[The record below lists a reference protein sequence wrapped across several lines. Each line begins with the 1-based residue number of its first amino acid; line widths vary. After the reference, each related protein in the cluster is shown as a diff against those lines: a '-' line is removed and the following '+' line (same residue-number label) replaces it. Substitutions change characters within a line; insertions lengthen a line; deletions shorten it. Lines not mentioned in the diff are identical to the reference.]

1 MDADK
6 LKLIRLSLL
15 KIMSNKVAVGRIF
28 YDRLFVIAPDT
39 RALFKEDIDT
49 QSRKLIDSLSL
60 AISSVENPVALTAML
75 QTLATRHQHY
85 GVTKEHYAKVG
96 EALVY
101 TLETAF
107 GQDLTP
113 QLRAAWIEL
122 YGAVSSTMMA
132 AEASLANAARNTKAA
147 TG

>member
-28 YDRLFVIAPDT
+28 YDRLFVIAPET
-39 RALFKEDIDT
+39 RTLFKDDIDG
-49 QSRKLIDSLSL
+49 QSRKLIDTLSM
-60 AISSVENPVALTAML
+60 AIGSVENPAALTAML
-75 QTLATRHQHY
+75 QTLAGRHQRY
-85 GVTKEHYAKVG
+85 GVKKEHYAKVG

-107 GQDLTP
+107 GKELTP

-122 YGAVSSTMMA
+122 YDAVSSTMMA
-132 AEASLANAARNTKAA
+132 TEASLANPARNAKAA
-147 TG
+147 AG